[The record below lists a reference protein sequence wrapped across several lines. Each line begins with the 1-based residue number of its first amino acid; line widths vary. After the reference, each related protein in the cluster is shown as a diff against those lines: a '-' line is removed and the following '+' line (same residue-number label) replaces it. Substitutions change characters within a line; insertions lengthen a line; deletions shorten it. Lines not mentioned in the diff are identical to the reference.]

1 MFLYLSSP
9 LSNTIVIHTLGK
21 TQTLHFVFLPSLDNT
36 SNLLLN
42 TSADKRMPSFEFL
55 YTRSLCFP
63 STLVLASVTQ
73 GWLITPGGRTRPR
86 SNRANAS
93 QDHRE
98 QLDCGSG
105 KLPAHSFRPTLQAM
119 LCQKSLGAA
128 RPQVPLLSS
137 IQ

>member
-9 LSNTIVIHTLGK
+9 LSNTIVIHTSGK
-21 TQTLHFVFLPSLDNT
+21 TQSLHFVFLPSNPLDNT

-73 GWLITPGGRTRPR
+73 GWLVTPGGQKRPR
-86 SNRANAS
+86 A
-93 QDHRE
+93 
-98 QLDCGSG
+98 
-105 KLPAHSFRPTLQAM
+105 
-119 LCQKSLGAA
+119 
-128 RPQVPLLSS
+128 
-137 IQ
+137 